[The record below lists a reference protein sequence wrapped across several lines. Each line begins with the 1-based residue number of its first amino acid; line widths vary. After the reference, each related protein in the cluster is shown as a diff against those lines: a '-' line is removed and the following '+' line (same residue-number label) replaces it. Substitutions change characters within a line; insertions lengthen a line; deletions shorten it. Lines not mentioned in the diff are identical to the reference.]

1 MSRSWL
7 TRAESEADIATIR
20 EITGAAFSTPEEV
33 GILDA
38 LRSDP
43 AWIEGQSVVST
54 DASDVVVVGDPR
66 YYSRF
71 GFTRA
76 SDFGIA
82 LAYEVPDDA
91 VMAMTLD
98 PLDPLP
104 SGVVRFA
111 DGFGM

>member
-1 MSRSWL
+1 MSTSWL
-7 TRAESEADIATIR
+7 TRAESEADV
-20 EITGAAFSTPEEV
+20 AA
-33 GILDA
+33 ILA
-38 LRSDP
+38 GLEHARRMG
-43 AWIEGQSVVST
+43 ENL
-54 DASDVVVVGDPR
+54 VVVVGDPK

-76 SDFGIA
+76 SDVGIA
-82 LAYEVPDDA
+82 LAYEVPDEE